1 VRIPVKDK
9 ANDCT
14 LFAPRVTV
22 ARDSSPAAP
31 PPTVTPVNN
40 NAQGPRNSSDARSAF
55 NALFKK

>member
-31 PPTVTPVNN
+31 PPAVIPVNN
-40 NAQGPRNSSDARSAF
+40 NNQGPRSSSDARNAF
-55 NALFKK
+55 DALFKK